1 VIYEG
6 LYYYSDG
13 LDILRH
19 RRGAT
24 LKVRVKVNPLNL
36 LYIHVWDDK
45 EKLWIPAKAREE
57 GYATGLDLH
66 CHTLFRRHSDRLSG
80 RDDLEG
86 WLMAHAH
93 LQHLIRSAFPDA
105 LSIELQTKMARAM
118 GIGTPYFFRN
128 LQADGRLIAPPGA
141 APDLPLNP
149 LSTATG
155 SAAGRAQPVIISQ
168 ATTSAAQKQ
177 RPIPQFK
184 SDLTLG
190 QRR

>member
-1 VIYEG
+1 M
-6 LYYYSDG
+6 
-13 LDILRH
+13 
-19 RRGAT
+19 
-24 LKVRVKVNPLNL
+24 
-36 LYIHVWDDK
+36 
-45 EKLWIPAKAREE
+45 WIPATARQEA
-57 GYATGLDLH
+57 YATGLPLH
-66 CHTLFRRHSDRLSG
+66 CHILFRRHSDRLAG

-86 WLMAHAH
+86 WIEARAQ
-93 LQHLIRSAFPDA
+93 LQYQIQSALPDA
-105 LSIELQTKMARAM
+105 LSIALQSKMARAM
-118 GIGTPYFFRN
+118 GIGTPYLFRN

-155 SAAGRAQPVIISQ
+155 SATGRAQPNVTSQ